1 MNRLPVLYSFR
12 RCPYAIRARMTLR
25 YAGVPVAIHEVA
37 LRQKPA
43 ALLIASPKGTVPVLI
58 TPQGEVIDQSL
69 DIMHW
74 ALRQNDPDDWLGAGP
89 ADETRRWFALN
100 DDTFKPLLDSY
111 KYAGRYPECTP
122 IEHRRC
128 ALAAMIQP
136 MEAQLQKTPWLL
148 GPHIS
153 VADVALFPFVR
164 QFSGVDKAW
173 FDEQPLPALQTW
185 LHTWLSSPLFNAVM
199 EKTPSKDPINHDSNA
214 PDSIKLAV

>member
-1 MNRLPVLYSFR
+1 MNCLSVLYSFR
-12 RCPYAIRARMTLR
+12 RCPFAIRARMALH

-69 DIMHW
+69 HIMHW
-74 ALRQNDPDDWLGAGP
+74 ALRQNDPDDWLGEGP
-89 ADETRRWFALN
+89 ADETRRWLALN
-100 DDTFKPLLDSY
+100 DDTFKPLLDRY
-111 KYAGRYPECTP
+111 KYAGRYPERTP
-122 IEHRRC
+122 IEHRRY

-136 MEAQLQKTPWLL
+136 MDAQLQKTPWLL
-148 GPHIS
+148 GRHVS

-173 FDEQPLPALQTW
+173 FDEQPLPALQAW